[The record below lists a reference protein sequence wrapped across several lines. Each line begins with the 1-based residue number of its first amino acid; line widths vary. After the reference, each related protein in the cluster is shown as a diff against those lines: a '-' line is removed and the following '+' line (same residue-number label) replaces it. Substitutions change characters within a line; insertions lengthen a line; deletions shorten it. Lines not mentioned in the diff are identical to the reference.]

1 MLKYVRVADGIYRI
15 FNNDT
20 MLKYVR
26 VADRI
31 YRIFN
36 NDTMLKYV
44 RVADRYTEY
53 SIMTSCSSMLE

>member
-1 MLKYVRVADGIYRI
+1 MLKYVRVADGIYTI

-44 RVADRYTEY
+44 RVSDRYTEY
-53 SIMTSCSSMLE
+53 SIMTSCSSVLE